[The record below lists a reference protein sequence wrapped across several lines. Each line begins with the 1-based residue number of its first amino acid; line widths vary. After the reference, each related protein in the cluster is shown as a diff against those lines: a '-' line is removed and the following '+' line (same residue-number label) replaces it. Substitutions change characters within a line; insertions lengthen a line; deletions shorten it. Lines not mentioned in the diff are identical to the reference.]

1 VTGLPFAALAAIAT
15 KQWGL
20 FTTRQALAVGLTE
33 DQLWWNSRPSGPFER
48 VVRAVYRMRDCKA
61 HPLQPLGAAL
71 LARGPDAVA
80 CGPAAGWAHGFDGV
94 EPGGIELIVL
104 PNSSHARAGA
114 FRRILDPAQ
123 VVPLGPFQVTDALT
137 TLLDLAALL
146 DDVRWEWALE
156 SGLRMKLFTIGQV
169 HHGVEARSKRRRP
182 GVARARRVLSR
193 RPPNARPT
201 GSQLETEF
209 LQLVRPVGAI
219 PEPERQRPVSRHGRI
234 VARLDFAFPEV
245 WAYTEVH
252 GGQHRE
258 SLRYD
263 TYRETTVALTLGWLE
278 AEVTAGDV
286 RNTPRPTIA
295 RMIEFIATAASRLPP
310 RPAN

>member
-1 VTGLPFAALAAIAT
+1 MSRLPFDALAAIAT
-15 KQWGL
+15 DQWGL
-20 FTTRQALAVGLTE
+20 FTTRQALTAGFTTA
-33 DQLWWNSRPSGPFER
+33 QLRWQSRPGGPFEQVLR
-48 VVRAVYRMRDCKA
+48 SVYRLRNYA
-61 HPLQPLGAAL
+61 APALQVLGAAL

-80 CGPAAGWAHGFDGV
+80 CGNSAGWAHGFDGV
-94 EPGGIELIVL
+94 KPGRIEMII
-104 PNSSHARAGA
+104 PARTSAVRDGVH
-114 FRRILDPAQ
+114 RRALDPSQIAA
-123 VVPLGPFQVTDALT
+123 LGPFRMTDALT
-137 TLLDLAALL
+137 TLLDLAATL
-146 DDVRWEWALE
+146 DDVHWEWALE
-156 SGLRMKLFTIGQV
+156 FGFRRKLFTPQEVDSGI
-169 HHGVEARSKRRRP
+169 ARRSRQRRP
-182 GVARARRVLSR
+182 GAVRARRVLSR
-193 RPPNARPT
+193 RPANARPT

-295 RMIEFIATAASRLPP
+295 RMIEFIATAASRIPP